1 MKKKRN
7 HLKLKIFTILFITSF
22 VVSIKILNKN
32 NKTFNNEEYL
42 RYILS
47 SSNPYIEVKNKD
59 LSYYLVKGIINFDL
73 KSNSLFSDTKD
84 YTNASDNDE
93 ESTVN
98 SDYIEDPYP
107 EKETTEPLVYI
118 YNTHQ
123 LEEYSSLNTEE
134 FNVTPNVMMASYI
147 LRERL
152 YNLGIDAIVEDNN
165 VSEIRNMNGWN
176 YAASYKVTK
185 MLMESAYEK
194 YPSLNYFVDLHR
206 DSVNKKISTV
216 TIEDKEY
223 AKILFIVG
231 MENKDYKY
239 NLEITEQL
247 NEMFKTKYP
256 GISRGIYKKQGKG
269 VNGVYNQDFHKNT
282 ILIEVGGAENTIDE
296 VLNTVIAISEVLSEY
311 IKENGD
317 IVER

>member
-1 MKKKRN
+1 MKKKKK
-7 HLKLKIFTILFITSF
+7 HLKLKIFIILFITSF
-22 VVSIKILNKN
+22 VISIKILNKN
-32 NKTFNNEEYL
+32 NKTFNNEQYL

-59 LSYYLVKGIINFDL
+59 FSYYLVKSIINFDL
-73 KSNSLFSDTKD
+73 KSNPLFSDSTD

-93 ESTVN
+93 EVTVN
-98 SDYIEDPYP
+98 SDYIKDPYP
-107 EKETTEPLVYI
+107 EKEADKPLVYI

-123 LEEYSSLNTEE
+123 LEEYSNLNTEE

-152 YNLGIDAIVEDNN
+152 YNLGISAIVEDNN
-165 VSEIRNMNGWN
+165 VSEIRNLNGWN

-185 MLMESAYEK
+185 MLMEDAYLK
-194 YPSLNYFVDLHR
+194 NPSLKYFIDLHR
-206 DSVNKKISTV
+206 DSVKKSISTA
-216 TIEDKEY
+216 TINDKKY

-231 MENKDYKY
+231 MENKDYQY
-239 NLEITEQL
+239 NLDITNKL
-247 NEMFKTKYP
+247 NEKLKTKYP

-282 ILIEVGGAENTIDE
+282 ILIEVGGYENTIDE
-296 VLNTVIAISEVLSEY
+296 VLNTTIAISEVLAEY

-317 IVER
+317 IN